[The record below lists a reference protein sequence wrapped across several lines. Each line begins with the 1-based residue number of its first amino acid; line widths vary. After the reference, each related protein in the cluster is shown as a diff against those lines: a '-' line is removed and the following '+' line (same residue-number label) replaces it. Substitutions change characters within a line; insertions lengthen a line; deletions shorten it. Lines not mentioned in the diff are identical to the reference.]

1 MHKFLLAACA
11 MAVLTAGVAMA
22 QPAPGGGMRDFIA
35 QADANHDGNITRAE
49 WDAARAARFTQQDA
63 DHNGSLSATERPHW
77 GGNGGQPPA
86 GGQPPGGGQH
96 HGMMNADTNN
106 DGNISRAEYDAQS
119 AAMFQHLDADNNGTI
134 TAAELQAAHDRMHQ
148 QH

>member
-11 MAVLTAGVAMA
+11 MALTAGVAMA

-49 WDAARAARFTQQDA
+49 WDAARAARFTHQDA
-63 DHNGSLSATERPHW
+63 NHDGQLSADERPHW
-77 GGNGGQPPA
+77 GPPPGGQPPA
-86 GGQPPGGGQH
+86 GGPPPGGEH

-106 DGNISRAEYDAQS
+106 DGVVSRAEYDAQS
-119 AAMFQHLDADNNGTI
+119 AAMFQRLDADNNGTI
-134 TAAELQAAHDRMHQ
+134 TAAELQAMHDHMHQ